1 MDDPV
6 VRPLLPAF
14 AKALAE
20 RVALINVMVGGGDA
34 VEVARIAHMIRGA
47 AGSYGYAQVAQ
58 LAGQIETGARGGSR
72 LTDVGPLVCE
82 LARMSEGVIAAVT
95 AMDAGTSDWNRG
107 FRDEGGVD

>member
-14 AKALAE
+14 AKALSE
-20 RVALINVMVGGGDA
+20 RIALMNVLLCGGDA
-34 VEVARIAHMIRGA
+34 VEVARIAHMIRGS

-72 LTDVGPLVCE
+72 LADIGPLIAD
-82 LARMSEGVIAAVT
+82 LARMSEGVNAAVA
-95 AMDAGTSDWNRG
+95 AMDTGTSDWNRG